1 MSTLKQKA
9 DEILAEKE
17 AKILPENIRYGIEIF
32 DVMGEYGATSPILY
46 VTSKEDLDNISAS
59 LGDLAVLQYTLGL
72 NELEYSSSVKAFKFV
87 SAKSFDIS
95 VFLDLLN
102 GQDRYDNEVH
112 WGVALSDEFCIVMD
126 LCIQKTLET
135 DEEVGDSWYNLDVN
149 INFKLLNSEGVGTFL
164 VTYNGIAEIRSGASI
179 TLNCGGNTSQPVVV
193 TSNGHSG
200 ITFSSGEQNWNELEN
215 LITNIVYSATDY
227 MSNTEVYTYNG
238 WSWCQIL

>member
-1 MSTLKQKA
+1 MSTLKEKA

-17 AKILPENIRYGIEIF
+17 EKIIPENIRYGIEIF
-32 DVMGEYGATSPILY
+32 GVMGEYGATNPILY

-59 LGDLAVLQYTLGL
+59 LGDLAVLQHTLGL
-72 NELEYSSSVKAFKFV
+72 NELEYSSSVKAFQFV

-102 GQDRYDNEVH
+102 GQDRYDNGVR

-126 LCIQKTLET
+126 LSIEKTLET
-135 DEEVGDSWYNLDVN
+135 DEEIGDSWYNLDVN
-149 INFKLLNSEGVGTFL
+149 INFNLLNSEGEGTFL

-179 TLNCGGNTSQPVVV
+179 TLNCSGNTSRPVVV